1 MANGPPNVRTTTAGR
16 QPVQREVHPQAALIE
31 AQNAARLSRRREAA
45 IMAEQ
50 FAATEAQDLSRF
62 GDPRKV
68 GGRFERFQ
76 KVPKGKKIKPA
87 GLSQKDIEQ
96 FLKQFSFQ
104 PFRQELDKT
113 SGFGLFTGDVP
124 ETTYQIISPF

>member
-1 MANGPPNVRTTTAGR
+1 
-16 QPVQREVHPQAALIE
+16 
-31 AQNAARLSRRREAA
+31 
-45 IMAEQ
+45 MAEQ